1 MVCVLAIISA
11 HQLSMTKVELDLISI
26 ADMYL
31 FFEKGI
37 RGDVSYISKI
47 YTKRNIKYLTS
58 YDPKN
63 QQNVLCTGPTI
74 IYTFTLCQSLLQRL
88 DLSGWT
94 LLNLN

>member
-26 ADMYL
+26 VDMYL

-63 QQNVLCTGPTI
+63 QQNVLCTWPTI

>member
-37 RGDVSYISKI
+37 RGDVSYVSKI

-63 QQNVLCTGPTI
+63 QQNVLCTWPTI

>member
-26 ADMYL
+26 VDMYL

-37 RGDVSYISKI
+37 RGDVSYIYKI

-63 QQNVLCTGPTI
+63 QQNVLCTWPTI